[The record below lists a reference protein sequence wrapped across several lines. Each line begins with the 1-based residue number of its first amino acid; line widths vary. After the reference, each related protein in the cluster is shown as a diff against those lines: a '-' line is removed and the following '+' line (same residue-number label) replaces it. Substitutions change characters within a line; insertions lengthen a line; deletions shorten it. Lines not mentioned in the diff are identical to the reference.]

1 MDVDKLIEAGKI
13 AKKVRED
20 AIKMAK
26 PGVSLLEMA
35 EKIEEEIVKLG
46 GKPAFPVNLSLNEIA
61 AHYTPYKGD
70 GTTLKEGDYLKIDIG
85 VHIDG
90 YIADTAVTVRVG
102 MEEDE
107 LMEAA
112 REALESAISIAR
124 AGVEIKELG
133 KAIEAEI
140 RKRGFNPV
148 VNLSGHKIERYKL
161 HAGISIPNI
170 YRPHDNYVLKEG
182 DVFAIEP
189 FATTGAGQVIEV
201 PPTLIYMY
209 VRDVPIR
216 MVQAR
221 LLLSKIKREF
231 KTLPFAYR
239 WLQGE
244 MPEGQLKLALRTLER
259 SGALYGYPV
268 LREIRNGIV
277 TQFEH
282 TIIVEKDSVIVTTE

>member
-13 AKKVRED
+13 AKKVREE
-20 AIKMAK
+20 AVKLAK
-26 PGVSLLEMA
+26 PGVSLLELA
-35 EKIEEEIVKLG
+35 EKIEGRIIELG
-46 GKPAFPVNLSLNEIA
+46 AKPAFPVNLSLNEIA

-70 GTTLKEGDYLKIDIG
+70 ETTLKEGDYLKIDIG

-102 MEEDE
+102 MEEDD

-112 REALESAISIAR
+112 REALESAISVAR

-133 KAIEAEI
+133 RAIEDEI
-140 RKRGFNPV
+140 RKRGFNPI

-170 YRPHDNYVLKEG
+170 YRPHDNYKLREG

-209 VRDVPIR
+209 VRDAPVR

-221 LLLSKIKREF
+221 FLLAKIKREY

-244 MPEGQLKLALRTLER
+244 MPEGQLKLALRTLEK

-268 LREIRNGIV
+268 LREIRNGLV

>member
-1 MDVDKLIEAGKI
+1 MDVEKLIEAGKI
-13 AKKVRED
+13 AKKVREE

-26 PGVSLLEMA
+26 PGVPLLELA
-35 EKIEEEIVKLG
+35 EKIEGMIVELG
-46 GKPAFPVNLSLNEIA
+46 GKPAFPVNLSLNEVA

-90 YIADTAVTVRVG
+90 YIADTAVTVKVG
-102 MEEDE
+102 GEFDE

-112 REALESAISIAR
+112 KEALESAISVAR

-133 KAIEAEI
+133 RAIENEI
-140 RKRGFNPV
+140 RKRGFNPI
-148 VNLSGHKIERYKL
+148 VNLTGHKIERYKL

-201 PPTLIYMY
+201 PPILIYMY
-209 VRDVPIR
+209 VRDAPVR
-216 MVQAR
+216 MAQAR
-221 LLLSKIKREF
+221 FLLAKIKREY

-244 MPEGQLKLALRTLER
+244 MPEGQLKLALRSLEKA
-259 SGALYGYPV
+259 GALYGYPI
-268 LREIRNGIV
+268 LKEIRNGMV

-282 TIIVEKDSVIVTTE
+282 TIIVEKDSVVVTTD